1 MMTDRT
7 QNSRMTDQL
16 TIGACGHTTRLRS
29 YGVRV
34 CTEPAGH
41 DIPPDA
47 PATSTEGWHRHTHTD
62 GTAVCWAPADVAAR
76 REAA

>member
-47 PATSTEGWHRHTHTD
+47 PPTSTEGWHRHTHPD
-62 GTAVCWAPADVAAR
+62 GSAVCWPTDQAIAR